1 MRSYDDDDDDDDD
14 DEPVYPSFFFFF
26 SFFFSTNVMAKMIR
40 DDLFSF
46 DQRWLRSS
54 WSSVSSV
61 QHDLPPPAKRESW
74 CCSRN
79 ALFVCVCVLLRGHC
93 SRACFHSPPP
103 PCCTVV
109 YSRRGCRFRFLSLGG
124 RQTIKG
130 RLPCFAII
138 DYKSKD
144 KRERGVSVCWSG
156 W

>member
-1 MRSYDDDDDDDDD
+1 MRGYDDDDDDA
-14 DEPVYPSFFFFF
+14 PVYPF
-26 SFFFSTNVMAKMIR
+26 SSTNVMAKMIR
-40 DDLFSF
+40 DDLFPF

-61 QHDLPPPAKRESW
+61 QHVLPPPAKSEFW

-79 ALFVCVCVLLRGHC
+79 ALFVCVCV
-93 SRACFHSPPP
+93 CFCGDTAPMPAFPLPPP

-124 RQTIKG
+124 GETIKS
-130 RLPCFAII
+130 RLSCFAII

-144 KRERGVSVCWSG
+144 KRERGVSVYAGNVQGRCANAVG
-156 W
+156 R